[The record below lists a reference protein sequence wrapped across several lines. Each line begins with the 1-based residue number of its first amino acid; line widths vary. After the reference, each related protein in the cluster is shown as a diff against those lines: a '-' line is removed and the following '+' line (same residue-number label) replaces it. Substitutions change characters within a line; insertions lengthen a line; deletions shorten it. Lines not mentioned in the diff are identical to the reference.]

1 MKNSFKRGWFYYFL
15 FNCLVLISLGTM
27 AQEMIKPVRRPL
39 LLSGNFG
46 ELRATH
52 FHSGIDIRTGG
63 VEGLPVLC
71 VKEGVLA
78 RVIVSP
84 VGYGQA
90 LYIEHPDGTTS
101 VYGHLQRFIP
111 RIAELVRKFQYE
123 QESFRLDED
132 FRAYRICFRQGDTIA
147 YTGNT
152 GSSGGPHLHF
162 EIRNTQTERVINPLL
177 FYPIRDNKAPQP
189 RKLYLYAIDEAECVE
204 PLRQYSL
211 KPGADGNY
219 WPGRITVPAGRI
231 GVGFFITDYMNDS
244 WNKLGIYNMVMIAA
258 KDTVFSLQMDSCAFD
273 QNRFIN
279 VVKDFARYKQ
289 KETVYRCFG
298 NYQDQFS
305 NIYSRDK
312 GYLEVMKDSL
322 LKVELI
328 LTDMNRNRSRVT
340 FVLKGGE
347 KNTVNKDAG
356 DILRYDEAHL
366 LELPGCRVELPAEA
380 LLASVRK
387 TTRVEHDSLTGRTV
401 FVLADEETPL
411 FKKAHLVL
419 SGVFTPRS
427 VICEV
432 DDKGKKYPLE
442 TIRTTT
448 ALEAK
453 IGCLSRY
460 TVLEDLQAPELVFL
474 GKFPD
479 RTLRFQVADDLSG
492 LSRWRGEVNGEWCLF
507 SYDPRVNLLQ
517 CSLTEPVFLPGQVN
531 EVKITVEDKV
541 GNRRELLVPVRK

>member
-15 FNCLVLISLGTM
+15 FNCLVLISLGAM

-71 VKEGVLA
+71 VKEGRLA
-78 RVIVSP
+78 RVSVSP
-84 VGYGQA
+84 VGYGLA
-90 LYIEHPDGTTS
+90 LYIEHPDGTTT
-101 VYGHLQRFIP
+101 VYGHLQRFTP
-111 RIAELVRKFQYE
+111 RISELVRKLQYE
-123 QESFRLDED
+123 QENFRLDRD
-132 FRAYRICFRQGDTIA
+132 FRDYRICFQQGDTIA

-162 EIRNTQTERVINPLL
+162 EIRNTYTERVINPLL
-177 FYPIRDNKAPQP
+177 FYPIRDNKAPQA
-189 RKLYLYAIDEAECVE
+189 RKLYLYAIDETDCVQ

-211 KPGADGNY
+211 KPGDDGNY
-219 WPGRITVPAGRI
+219 RPGRITVPAGRI
-231 GVGFFITDYMNDS
+231 GVGIYITDYMNDS
-244 WNKLGIYNMVMIAA
+244 WNKLGIYRMGLIAG
-258 KDTVFSLQMDSCAFD
+258 KDTLFTLQMDSCAFD
-273 QNRFIN
+273 QNCFIN
-279 VVKDFARYKQ
+279 VVKDFTRYKQ

-298 NYQDQFS
+298 NYLDQFP
-305 NIYSRDK
+305 NISSRNK
-312 GYLEVMKDSL
+312 GCLEMVKDSL
-322 LKVELI
+322 LNVELF
-328 LTDMNRNRSRVT
+328 LTDMNRNRNRVIFT
-340 FVLKGGE
+340 LKGVENPSGSQQTKDVLK
-347 KNTVNKDAG
+347 
-356 DILRYDEAHL
+356 YDEAHL

-387 TTRVEHDSLTGRTV
+387 TTRVEQDSLTGRAV

-419 SGVFTPRS
+419 SGVFTLRS

-432 DDKGKKYPLE
+432 DEKGKKYPLE
-442 TIRTTT
+442 TIRTAT

-460 TVLEDLQAPELVFL
+460 TVSEDLQAPELVYL

-479 RTLRFQVADDLSG
+479 RTLRFRVTDDLSG
-492 LSRWRGEVNGEWCLF
+492 LANWRGEVNGNWCLF

-531 EVKITVEDKV
+531 EVKMTVEDKV
-541 GNRRELLVPVRK
+541 GNRRELLVRVRK